1 MNNFWE
7 KLNKP
12 FSVLA
17 PMEDVTDIVFRQL
30 IKEVATPDVFFTEF
44 VNCEGLVSQGKPAII
59 HRLNT
64 TITNME
70 GKEVKLGL
78 KNGYPIPTVA
88 QIWGIV
94 PENFTK
100 VAKMIEEMGFD
111 GIDINM
117 GCPQRNVTNSGACS
131 ALIKN
136 PELAEKIIQATKE
149 GAKNIPVSV
158 KTRIG
163 FGKIVTE
170 EWIGF
175 LLKQNL
181 QALTIHLRT
190 SKEMSKVPAHWE
202 EMKKIIKLR
211 DEISPNTIIIG
222 NGDIQDWKEIETK
235 HKEYK
240 IDGGMIGR
248 GIFTNPSAFSKTTTM
263 ELTKQKRIELCIK
276 HIKMFDAKWG
286 KTKQYDLLKKYYKIY
301 IQSFDG
307 AKELR
312 VELMETKSTDQAL
325 EILFRNNN

>member
-30 IKEVATPDVFFTEF
+30 IKEIAAPDVFFTEF
-44 VNCEGLVSQGKPAII
+44 VNCEGLVSKGKPAII
-59 HRLNT
+59 HRLDLDVNDK
-64 TITNME
+64 
-70 GKEVKLGL
+70 KEKIKIGL

-88 QIWGIV
+88 QIWGIN

-136 PELAEKIIQATKE
+136 PELAKEIIQATKE
-149 GAKNIPVSV
+149 GAKGLPMSV

-175 LLKQNL
+175 LLKQDL
-181 QALTIHLRT
+181 QALTVHLRT

-202 EMKKIIKLR
+202 EMEKIIKLR
-211 DEISPNTIIIG
+211 DVIAPNTIIIG
-222 NGDIQDWKEIETK
+222 NGDIQDLEEIKTK
-235 HKEYK
+235 HTQYK

-248 GIFTNPSAFSKTTTM
+248 GIFTNPSAFSKTSNL
-263 ELTKQKRIELCIK
+263 ELTKQTRIELCRK
-276 HIKMFDAKWG
+276 HIEMFDLKWG
-286 KTKQYDLLKKYYKIY
+286 QTKQYDLLKKYYKIY

-312 VELMETKSTDQAL
+312 VELMETKTPEQAL
-325 EILFRNNN
+325 NILFRNNN